1 MGCFFSVFKSAVT
14 LPDDGVNLRTKDKCL
29 SNAGPKEFSV
39 GVGKGPPRC
48 QASTVVITVIRQY
61 SFRWQHVRVIISVIL
76 CNQTFMGPSRQIP
89 QGKGV
94 ELTSVTPVHAQLL

>member
-61 SFRWQHVRVIISVIL
+61 SFRWQHVRVIISVIRAIRKSW
-76 CNQTFMGPSRQIP
+76 GPPGRSHRA
-89 QGKGV
+89 KG
-94 ELTSVTPVHAQLL
+94 SS